1 MKYKSIFIS
10 DIHLGTRFSKAKVL
24 LNFLKHNESDQLI
37 LVGDIIDGWAIKRK
51 LIWPQEHSDV
61 IQKILKKAKK
71 GTKVTFITGN
81 HDEFLR
87 PFVPLLL
94 GDSVSIANELE
105 YVAINK
111 KKYYITHG
119 DFFDSITM
127 TKKWLA
133 ILGDYGYD
141 LLLHLNVVLNFL
153 RKRIGIKKYWSLS
166 KYVKDNVKSSVSFIS
181 DFEAVLSTHA
191 KNIGYDGIICG
202 HIHKAEI
209 RDIEDIEYLN
219 CGDWVESCTAIVETY
234 EGEFKIINWLEN
246 DNSSKKNSNE

>member
-1 MKYKSIFIS
+1 MCVY
-10 DIHLGTRFSKAKVL
+10 
-24 LNFLKHNESDQLI
+24 
-37 LVGDIIDGWAIKRK
+37 W
-51 LIWPQEHSDV
+51 
-61 IQKILKKAKK
+61 
-71 GTKVTFITGN
+71 
-81 HDEFLR
+81 
-87 PFVPLLL
+87 
-94 GDSVSIANELE
+94 
-105 YVAINK
+105 
-111 KKYYITHG
+111 
-119 DFFDSITM
+119 
-127 TKKWLA
+127 
-133 ILGDYGYD
+133 YD

-191 KNIGYDGIICG
+191 KNKGYDGIICG

-219 CGDWVESCTAIVETY
+219 CGDWVESCTAIIETY